1 MRVGKNRL
9 TMHIV
14 IRMSF
19 VLFIAGAH
27 HGYAQ
32 RTSGFIPF
40 HRLGLSYQ
48 RAFGV
53 DVGLIVYNTRYGYQR
68 KSFYDLSAGVESLF
82 AHHVA
87 FVPKVNVDFG
97 VPLTLSKGSTLGGG
111 VDLGWYT
118 DFRGGEWRVT
128 LKIGTTLGSVFRCY
142 YGYHHYFSDNLPLRT
157 TRHRISFEL
166 NIAAIHDFHTR

>member
-97 VPLTLSKGSTLGGG
+97 VPLTLSKGSTLGAELTSAGIPTFAEVNG
-111 VDLGWYT
+111 VLPQRSVQRWGQYSGVIMVIT
-118 DFRGGEWRVT
+118 ITFRTIYRAVPH
-128 LKIGTTLGSVFRCY
+128 V
-142 YGYHHYFSDNLPLRT
+142 
-157 TRHRISFEL
+157 
-166 NIAAIHDFHTR
+166 IAFLSN

>member
-1 MRVGKNRL
+1 SRVSIGGIGFFQCRGPGLGNIAVMRVGKNRL

-128 LKIGTTLGSVFRCY
+128 PKIGT
-142 YGYHHYFSDNLPLRT
+142 
-157 TRHRISFEL
+157 
-166 NIAAIHDFHTR
+166 